1 MEEDFDT
8 HGASAFFDFKG
19 FVYRILSYWWL
30 FLIVLI
36 ISFLIVRS
44 YNNRQIPIYR
54 ETNTISIKDD
64 QNPLFTGN
72 TSLVFNWGGT
82 TDKVQTSIILFK
94 SRTHTEKVVDY
105 LQYYINYQKQGEY
118 HIEDVYGYTPFMLD
132 LERNQ
137 FQLSGKEIRFTDQ
150 GNGSFQVD
158 ISFNGTGEVLLT
170 NYTTGEKQKINAPQT
185 DFSKIYKLGDKIDE
199 PFLKG
204 IISTTSILSTTGN
217 IYLVR
222 LDDLDNVV
230 RRYKN
235 INILQR
241 PTGSSILELSL
252 TGTNKKRLINY
263 LNASVDVLI
272 RDQLERKN
280 LFATKTI
287 KFIDSSLTD
296 RNKDLQSVL
305 EELNDF
311 QNKNSGVVLSGGS
324 GIISDQLTT
333 YDTRKDALTQQITYY
348 NQLENYLRTRTDYT
362 KVPAPSVALI
372 NEGSI
377 SAGVAKIVE
386 LAVSRSN
393 LAYTAKEGNPAFRD
407 LDRRIDTEKAI
418 LLENIASSKGIIN
431 SQVNNVNQSI
441 AQAETQLR
449 KFPKE
454 EQELAEIQRRFTL
467 SQEAYNL
474 YLEKKGEA
482 TIIKASNVSD
492 ILIIDPAKDV
502 GNGPIGPKTGLN
514 YVLALLVGC
523 IIPFVIVFVLFF
535 FDTKIGALDDVKKR
549 SNIPI
554 LGVIGKNTY
563 NSNIIV
569 RDHPRSAISEGFR
582 GLRSSLQFL
591 YRKKGVE
598 GAKSVLVTSSVSGE
612 GKTFNSINLASV
624 FALSKKKTVLVGLD
638 LRKPKI
644 FDDFDINNDKG
655 VVNYLI
661 GDANLDEIKQPSGIE
676 HLDIILSGPIPPN
689 PSELII
695 GDSMQLFINELKQ
708 TYDYIILDTPPLG
721 LVSDAFELM
730 PYADASLYVIRQGY
744 TKKDMLTLVNEK
756 YEKSEIKNISF
767 VLNHFQQK
775 KRYGYGANYG
785 YGYGYGNYNNG
796 YHEEQKRSFVT
807 AIKRFF
813 KKG

>member
-1 MEEDFDT
+1 MEEDFDIYGT
-8 HGASAFFDFKG
+8 TSFFDFKG

-36 ISFLIVRS
+36 ISFVIVKS

-82 TDKVQTSIILFK
+82 TDKVQTNIILFK

-132 LERNQ
+132 LKREEPQ
-137 FQLSGKEIRFTDQ
+137 ISGKQIRFTDQ
-150 GNGSFQVD
+150 GNGSFKVD
-158 ISFNGTGEVLLT
+158 ISFKGGEVLLT
-170 NYTTGEKQKINAPQT
+170 NYTTGEKVKINAPQT
-185 DFSKIYKLGDKIDE
+185 DFSKVYKLGDKISE

-204 IISTTSILSTTGN
+204 TINATSIESISGNEYFITLGN
-217 IYLVR
+217 I
-222 LDDLDNVV
+222 DNVV

-241 PTGSSILELSL
+241 PVGSSILELSL

-324 GIISDQLTT
+324 EVISDQLTN

-372 NEGSI
+372 DEGSI
-377 SAGVAKIVE
+377 SAGVAKIIE

-431 SQVNNVNQSI
+431 SQVNSVNQSI
-441 AQAETQLR
+441 AQAEAQLR

-454 EQELAEIQRRFTL
+454 EQELAE
-467 SQEAYNL
+467 
-474 YLEKKGEA
+474 
-482 TIIKASNVSD
+482 
-492 ILIIDPAKDV
+492 DV

-514 YVLALLVGC
+514 YVLALLVGF
-523 IIPFVIVFVLFF
+523 IIPFIIVFVIFF
-535 FDTKIGALDDVKKR
+535 FDTKIGSPEDVKKR
-549 SNIPI
+549 SSIPI

-598 GAKSVLVTSSVSGE
+598 GAKTVLVTSSVSGE

-644 FDDFDINNDKG
+644 FDDFDISNDKG

-661 GDANLDEIKQPSGIE
+661 GDAVLEEIKQPSGVD

-721 LVSDAFELM
+721 LVSDAFELI

-744 TKKDMLTLVNEK
+744 TKKDMLALVNEK
-756 YEKSEIKNISF
+756 YENEEVSNISF

-775 KRYGYGANYG
+775 KRYGYGAGYG

-796 YHEEQKRSFVT
+796 YHEEQNKSIIT
-807 AIKRFF
+807 SIKRFF
-813 KKG
+813 KRS